1 MKKNRAL
8 ILLHGSGSSSR
19 RILRQLKDLCDPA
32 FYIVAPDAPDHH
44 WYFES
49 FLEKEEKNEPFLSMS
64 IGIVEEQILSI
75 SKSIPKSHIF
85 IAGFSQG
92 ACLALEVAALVG
104 GKFGA
109 IIAFSG
115 GLIGSRPNAKK
126 YKGDLKGTKVFLGA
140 TKEDPYIPFS
150 RVKKSKEILEEL
162 GADVTLKAYPGDAHE
177 IKEDEIQ
184 WVKENL
190 LQISK

>member
-64 IGIVEEQILSI
+64 IYRVEDLIQSI
-75 SKSIPKSHIF
+75 SKSIPKSHIY

-126 YKGDLKGTKVFLGA
+126 YKGSFNGTKVFLGA
-140 TKEDPYIPFS
+140 TREDPYIPFS

-162 GADVTLKAYPGDAHE
+162 GAEVTLNAYPGNAHE
-177 IKEDEIQ
+177 INEDEISF
-184 WVKENL
+184 VKDNF
-190 LQISK
+190 IK

>member
-1 MKKNRAL
+1 MKTL
-8 ILLHGSGSSSR
+8 ILLHGRGSSSA
-19 RILRQLKDLCDPA
+19 RILRQLKDLCDPS
-32 FYIVAPDAPDHH
+32 FHILAPDAPGHS
-44 WYFES
+44 WYPES
-49 FLEKEEKNEPFLSMS
+49 FLEEEEKNEPFLSRS
-64 IGIVEEQILSI
+64 IQMVDKII
-75 SKSIPKSHIF
+75 KDIPKVQIY

-92 ACLALEVAALVG
+92 ACLALEIAARVG

-115 GLIGSRPNAKK
+115 GLIGSRPNTKK

-140 TKEDPYIPFS
+140 TKEDPYVPFS

-177 IKEDEIQ
+177 INEDEIQ

-190 LQISK
+190 L